1 MLKALFVGI
10 IISSLAGGAMA
21 ASYGTAPP
29 KTGTMMSAP
38 AAMGMSTGAP
48 AKIGTT
54 SMGKAWVDLNGMTLY
69 TFDKDTAGVSTCYDA
84 CAAMWPAYV
93 GKADSKLTEGW
104 TLVKRTDGTLQF
116 AFNKKPVYFYAPDK
130 AKGDKLG
137 DGKGGVWHIIA
148 G

>member
-1 MLKALFVGI
+1 MNMISKIAIGTCATTFLSIAAANAAGML
-10 IISSLAGGAMA
+10 
-21 ASYGTAPP
+21 TAP
-29 KTGTMMSAP
+29 
-38 AAMGMSTGAP
+38 
-48 AKIGTT
+48 
-54 SMGKAWVDLNGMTLY
+54 NGMTLY

-93 GKADSKLTEGW
+93 GKADDKLTEGW
-104 TLVKRTDGTLQF
+104 TLAKRTDGTLQL
-116 AFNKKPVYFYAPDK
+116 AFKKKPVYFYAPDK

>member
-1 MLKALFVGI
+1 MNM
-10 IISSLAGGAMA
+10 ISKLA
-21 ASYGTAPP
+21 
-29 KTGTMMSAP
+29 
-38 AAMGMSTGAP
+38 
-48 AKIGTT
+48 IGTYT
-54 SMGKAWVDLNGMTLY
+54 ATFLSIAAANAAGMATAENGMTLY
-69 TFDKDTAGVSTCYDA
+69 VFDKDTAGVSTCYDA

-93 GKADSKLTEGW
+93 GKADSKLAEGW